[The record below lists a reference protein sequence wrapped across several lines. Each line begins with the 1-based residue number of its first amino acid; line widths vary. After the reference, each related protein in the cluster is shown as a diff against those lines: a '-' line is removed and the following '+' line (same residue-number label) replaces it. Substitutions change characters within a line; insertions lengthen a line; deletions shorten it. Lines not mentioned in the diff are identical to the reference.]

1 MKRHLPP
8 LVALRAFE
16 AAGRH
21 GSFLHAA
28 SELNVTQS
36 AVSRHVKNLETYLK
50 KPLFQRLTRK
60 VQLTSFGRNYLN
72 SISAGLDEIESA
84 TVYALAPKSTLKVS
98 IMPTTANLWL
108 LT

>member
-1 MKRHLPP
+1 M
-8 LVALRAFE
+8 
-16 AAGRH
+16 
-21 GSFLHAA
+21 
-28 SELNVTQS
+28 TQS

-84 TVYALAPKSTLKVS
+84 TGVRAGAKVDAQGQHHADYCESVAVAATLV
-98 IMPTTANLWL
+98 IH
-108 LT
+108 